1 MPFQVIII
9 GMKNFFYKVNGK
21 EYEVVVIHKRMKN
34 INVRFKDDKFVVSC
48 PYFTNKLN
56 LVPLL
61 DKYGESLIKRSSKP
75 APIKDNGMYL
85 FGQFNELT
93 YPGTL
98 HIKDKNLSFKD
109 NDELINKLK
118 PIFKDYVTERVRY
131 YEKLMKVESY
141 KVRVQKMKSRFGS
154 NSKHTK
160 TLNFSMSLIHFDPE
174 VIDSVVV
181 HELAHILVFDHSK
194 KFYDVVYRYCPDYP
208 KYRKMLVKG
217 VYHAESNN

>member
-9 GMKNFFYKVNGK
+9 GMKNFFYKVNGVD
-21 EYEVVVIHKRMKN
+21 YEVVVIHKRMKN

-48 PYFTNKLN
+48 PYFTNKL
-56 LVPLL
+56 LVIPLL
-61 DKYGESLIKRSSKP
+61 DKYGESLIKRSTKP
-75 APIKDNGMYL
+75 SPVSENGMYL
-85 FGQFNELT
+85 FGQFYELT
-93 YPGTL
+93 YPGVIRL
-98 HIKDKNLSFKD
+98 KEKELSFKD
-109 NDELINKLK
+109 NDELLTKLK

-131 YEKLMKVESY
+131 YEKLMCVESY

-160 TLNFSMSLIHFDPE
+160 TLNFSMTLIHYDPE

>member
-1 MPFQVIII
+1 
-9 GMKNFFYKVNGK
+9 MKNFFYKVNDK
-21 EYEVVVIHKRMKN
+21 DYEVVIIHKRMRN
-34 INVRFKDDKFVVSC
+34 TYVRFKDDKFVVSC
-48 PYFTNKLN
+48 PRSMNMFL

-61 DKYGESLIKRSSKP
+61 DKHAEKLIKRSEKP
-75 APIKDNGMYL
+75 KPVNENGMYL

-93 YPGTL
+93 YPGVL
-98 HIKDKNLSFKD
+98 HLGNKEISYKD
-109 NDELINKLK
+109 NDDLIIKLK
-118 PIFKDYVTERVRY
+118 PLFKEYVTQRVRY
-131 YEKLMKVESY
+131 FEKLMNVESY
-141 KVRVQKMKSRFGS
+141 KVRVQIMKTRFGS

-160 TLNFSMSLIHFDPE
+160 TLNFSMALIHFDPE

-217 VYHAESNN
+217 VYHA

>member
-9 GMKNFFYKVNGK
+9 GMKNFFYKVNNK
-21 EYEVVVIHKRMKN
+21 EYEVIVIHKRMKN
-34 INVRFKDDKFVVSC
+34 INIRFKDDKFVISC
-48 PYFTNKLN
+48 PYFTNKLQV
-56 LVPLL
+56 VPLL
-61 DKYGESLIKRSSKP
+61 DKYGESLIKRSAKP
-75 APIKDNGMYL
+75 SPTNENGMYL
-85 FGQFNELT
+85 FGQFNELS
-93 YPGTL
+93 YPGVL
-98 HIKDKNLSFKD
+98 NVCNKELSFQD
-109 NDELINKLK
+109 NEELLTKLK
-118 PIFKDYVTERVRY
+118 PVFKDYVTGRVRY
-131 YEKLMKVESY
+131 FEKLMNVESY

-160 TLNFSMSLIHFDPE
+160 TLNFSMSLIHFDSE

-194 KFYDVVYRYCPDYP
+194 KFYDVVYRYCPEYP